1 MVKKFC
7 MTPREL
13 IMSDKDYSD
22 FTKDDLIT
30 QYEIIMDQYDDFKIQ
45 LKNASSLDTTRIV
58 NPKILAIRSNQIK
71 TEQKMFENIIRE
83 IDSHLKIITDLINSM

>member
-83 IDSHLKIITDLINSM
+83 IDSHLKIITDLIDSM